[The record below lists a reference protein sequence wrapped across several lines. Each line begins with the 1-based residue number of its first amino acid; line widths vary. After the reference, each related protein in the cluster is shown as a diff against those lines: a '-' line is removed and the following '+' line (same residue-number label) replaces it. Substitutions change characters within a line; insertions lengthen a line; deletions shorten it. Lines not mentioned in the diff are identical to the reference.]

1 VSDTPPFA
9 APDLAGKVAIVT
21 GASRGIG
28 KEIAL
33 ALARAG
39 ADLVIAAKS
48 EQGRDLLPGSIHET
62 AEAIRALGRRAL
74 PVKTDVRSA
83 EEVEAMVARAAAEFG
98 RIDILVNNAG
108 ALHWKTIPDTPPR
121 RFDLVN
127 EVNVRGAYC
136 SVHYA
141 LPHLLK
147 AGNGCVIQMSPPL
160 DLRLL
165 GGKVA
170 YGISKLGM
178 SLLAVGLAQEWGH
191 TGLRSCALWPVTA
204 IESFA
209 TINHG
214 LGGPAQWRKAAI
226 LADAVLAIQT
236 LPIASVQGKCL
247 LDEEVL
253 SAAGVTDFERY
264 LCVPGG
270 KPLRIVGRDSA
281 AGIWQS

>member
-1 VSDTPPFA
+1 MSAAPPFA
-9 APDLAGKVAIVT
+9 HPDLTGKVAIVT

-48 EQGRDLLPGSIHET
+48 EQGRDKLPGSIHET
-62 AEAIRALGRRAL
+62 AEEVRALGRRAL
-74 PVKTDVRSA
+74 PVKTDVRMA

-98 RIDILVNNAG
+98 RIDVLVNNAG
-108 ALHWKTIPDTPPR
+108 ALHWKTIPDTPPK
-121 RFDLVN
+121 RFDLVH
-127 EVNVRGAYC
+127 EVNARGAYC
-136 SVHYA
+136 AVHYA

-170 YGISKLGM
+170 YGMSKLGM

-214 LGGPAQWRKAAI
+214 LGGPEQWRKPAI

-236 LPIASVQGKCL
+236 LPIERVQGKCL

-253 SAAGVTDFERY
+253 GAAGVTDFARY